1 MSAPAARGAED
12 LVSHVVGMTESAAP
26 ARSHGAQR
34 GRSELARRRSERML
48 TIDLRSIARPRR
60 SGCFAPSVAH
70 VHMRMIPA
78 VSPARPPASK
88 SRDIEDLKIRGHLTQ
103 FTASARCAGW
113 NLREERG
120 EQVSRGRGPGV
131 APLATAARPD
141 GAKKRAT
148 LLKSSG
154 TRRAARGPPAAARG
168 SETLR
173 GVLMRCA
180 GPLLARRARMYP
192 CVAAW
197 LRRFVA
203 SSLQMVGDAHPTAT
217 AATCLPLGGGSD
229 RLTHNHL
236 V

>member
-88 SRDIEDLKIRGHLTQ
+88 SRDIEDLTIRGHLTQ

-154 TRRAARGPPAAARG
+154 TRRAARGSDA
-168 SETLR
+168 LR
-173 GVLMRCA
+173 GAPA
-180 GPLLARRARMYP
+180 GASGSDVSLRG
-192 CVAAW
+192 CVAVS
-197 LRRFVA
+197 LRRFRWWA
-203 SSLQMVGDAHPTAT
+203 MPTLQRRRACRSAG
-217 AATCLPLGGGSD
+217 AAIG
-229 RLTHNHL
+229 
-236 V
+236 